1 MPKKPDK
8 CISTIPAHARSL
20 QPGAA
25 FFHLASQSG
34 AAQHYHQ
41 ERERHDNE
49 GDDLVAF
56 MASNSAIHALPL
68 LMVL

>member
-1 MPKKPDK
+1 
-8 CISTIPAHARSL
+8 L

-25 FFHLASQSG
+25 FFHLASQSD